1 MTITYEMGKP
11 RKDGSRKVYIFICSG
26 RGTGNRKR
34 LATSMVV
41 RKEDLNKKG
50 EIRNTSKLAEIQA
63 YIAGAYKKIDS
74 LPLAI
79 QPEIPKADAVAAS
92 LMGGTGR
99 DFLVWCADWMARS
112 KLKGIRNYK
121 TAVNSFHAWLHRDSI
136 TFAEITPALLSD
148 YSRSLENFPR
158 AQSMYLSALR
168 HIWNEAERYLPDDD
182 VPRSPFRKFRVPRQ
196 TFIGQRAVDEA
207 VIRKVY
213 DYKAMPGSRAELAR
227 DCFLLSFCLIG
238 TNSADLYDCRVFD
251 NGVLKYDRAKTRD
264 RRADH
269 AHIEIRVP
277 AFVSSLVGKYRD
289 TGYGYVFNFH
299 RRYDNAREFNRAI
312 NKGLKEIEGGLTFY
326 AARHS
331 WATIARNILGESRE
345 DVDEAL
351 NHKNTS
357 TSLLDVYVKKDY
369 ARINQINERVVNY
382 VFREDAC

>member
-1 MTITYEMGKP
+1 MTITYEIGKP
-11 RKDGSRKVYIFICSG
+11 RKDGSRKIYILICSG
-26 RGTGNRKR
+26 GGANNRKR
-34 LATSMVV
+34 LATSMAV

-50 EIRNTSKLAEIQA
+50 EIRNTLKLVEIQA
-63 YIAGAYKKIDS
+63 YIARAYKKIDS
-74 LPLAI
+74 LPLTI
-79 QPEIPKADAVAAS
+79 QPKLPKADAVAAS
-92 LMGGTGR
+92 LLGGTGR
-99 DFLVWCADWMARS
+99 DFLTWCADWLAKS

-121 TAVNSFHAWLHRDSI
+121 TAVNSFRAWLHRDSI

-148 YSRSLENFPR
+148 YCRSLESSPR

-207 VIRKVY
+207 VICKVY
-213 DYKAMPGSRAELAR
+213 DYRAMPGSRAELAR
-227 DCFLLSFCLIG
+227 DCFLLSFCLMG
-238 TNSADLYDCRVFD
+238 TNSADLYECRVLE
-251 NGVLKYDRAKTRD
+251 NNVLKYDRAKTRD

-277 AFVSSLVGKYRD
+277 AFARDLVDKYRD
-289 TGYGYVFNFH
+289 AGHGYVFNFH
-299 RRYDNAREFNRAI
+299 GRYANAREFNRAI
-312 NKGLKEIEGGLTFY
+312 NKGLKEIEAGLTFY

-331 WATIARNILGESRE
+331 WATIARNTLGESRE

-369 ARINQINERVVNY
+369 ARINLINEKVVNY
-382 VFREDAC
+382 VFHG